1 MGCRGGDPDAGVEAD
16 GGPIATAVRSAVAAS
31 AAADAPVV
39 VDPSDPA
46 TLLQASVGSSTTVPA
61 RSAAIL
67 AAGAVPSGLLLR
79 TARPSATP
87 EAPPVP
93 AR

>member
-1 MGCRGGDPDAGVEAD
+1 MRAD
-16 GGPIATAVRSAVAAS
+16 GGSIATAVRSAVSAS
-31 AAADAPVV
+31 AAADALVG

-46 TLLQASVGSSTTVPA
+46 ALLQASVGSSTTVPA
-61 RSAAIL
+61 WSAAIL

-79 TARPSATP
+79 TARSSATP
-87 EAPPVP
+87 EAPPVL

>member
-1 MGCRGGDPDAGVEAD
+1 MEAD
-16 GGPIATAVRSAVAAS
+16 GGSIATAVRSAVAAS

-79 TARPSATP
+79 TARSSATP
-87 EAPPVP
+87 EAPPVL